1 MSASST
7 KVAHA
12 FRGKRNRLSV
22 MFKGLILAATV
33 ALGAFALAGCV
44 MDSSYYESDGF
55 YPSWTDSSTT
65 GYLSTGSQGY
75 SSSAATQPQEGTNIQ
90 IDGLRDHYV
99 DTSKAKSATVFVYM
113 CGADLETYSQAASK
127 DIQEMAKAQLGDNV
141 RIVIETGGAK
151 RWHFTNKADANTRQ
165 RWLID
170 SSGMYLL
177 GDAGKGTMLDQKSV
191 TDFAKWGIKNY
202 PADRYL
208 FFFWDHG
215 GGTIGGYGSDEKY
228 PRSAPLTLLQLRQ
241 ALVDTGQKFD
251 MVGFDA
257 CLMGTIETAYAM
269 EPVADYML
277 ASEEYE
283 MGDGWYWTGFLTALG
298 QDPSIDTVE
307 LGKVAIDDFTNYY
320 FKQRLRNIT
329 LSLVDLRE
337 VPYVYERMGDFLA
350 AAEQSIDADNKRFNE
365 MSQARKGA
373 RAFADGGI
381 DQVDVA
387 DLIQRTSFDGKDEL
401 LAAVNSCVKYRS
413 GTNIAGANGLAMY
426 FPYSEVRQYSG
437 TRTILN
443 DIGYVKPTEFYDYF
457 LSIMGGSHGG
467 TSHGFTSQGSGA
479 YSAQG
484 SAASGSSSSNT
495 YADQSFS
502 AEDWFSALFGNTFN
516 YQQLPSTLDFH
527 YEDGGY
533 VVPMTSQLWDAFSS
547 FHTTVMEEHGNG
559 YIMLGRDDVYD
570 QVGDDIV
577 VFYNNEWLT
586 MCGSAVSF
594 YSNEPTLESNG
605 EYSHSGIIPAKLNG
619 KTNIDIV
626 VYWPPES
633 QQGSVYTGYV
643 QGYRTNDSSLFSTYG
658 RGLQQFNRGDKI
670 TPLFDYYDKGGN
682 YLSTIEGTTFTLN
695 TSSDLEVTYDLFDHN
710 TVHFWGTMVTIYG
723 DNIDTAV
730 VEQ

>member
-1 MSASST
+1 MSASFT
-7 KVAHA
+7 KASSARVRRRTSLRA
-12 FRGKRNRLSV
+12 RL
-22 MFKGLILAATV
+22 LA
-33 ALGAFALAGCV
+33 LAFAAVMAFGVAVLSGCV
-44 MDSSYYESDGF
+44 MESGYYDSEGF
-55 YPSWTDSSTT
+55 YPSWTDSSSV
-65 GYLSTGSQGY
+65 GYLSTGAQGQ
-75 SSSAATQPQEGTNIQ
+75 SSSAATQPQAGTPIQ
-90 IDGLRDHYV
+90 IDGLRDYYV
-99 DTSKAKSATVFVYM
+99 DTSKAKSATVLVYM
-113 CGADLETYSQAASK
+113 CGADLETYSKAASK

-141 RIVIETGGAK
+141 RIVIETGGAQ
-151 RWHFTNKADANTRQ
+151 RWHFTNMANANTRQ
-165 RWLID
+165 RWVID
-170 SSGMYLL
+170 SSGMYLVE
-177 GDAGKGTMLDQKSV
+177 DAGKGTMLDQKSV
-191 TDFAKWGIKNY
+191 TDFAKWGVKNY
-202 PADRYL
+202 PADRYM

-215 GGTIGGYGSDEKY
+215 GGTIGGYGHDEKY
-228 PRSAPLTLLQLRQ
+228 PNADPLTLLELRN
-241 ALVDTGQKFD
+241 ALKDSGQKYD

-283 MGDGWYWTGFLTALG
+283 MGDGWYWTGFLSALG
-298 QDPSIDTVE
+298 QNPSIDTVE

-329 LSLVDLRE
+329 LSIVDLRE
-337 VPYVYERMGDFLA
+337 VPYVYERMGDFLE
-350 AAEQSIDADNKRFNE
+350 AAEQSINADNSRFSE

-387 DLIQRTSFDGKDEL
+387 DLIQRTTFDGKDEL

-467 TSHGFTSQGSGA
+467 SSQGFVSQGSNA
-479 YSAQG
+479 YGTQG
-484 SAASGSSSSNT
+484 SAASAASSSNT

-502 AEDWFSALFGNTFN
+502 AEDWFQALFGNTFN
-516 YQQLPSTLDFH
+516 YQQLPSSLDFH

-577 VFYNNEWLT
+577 VFYDNEWLT

-619 KTNIDIV
+619 KTDIEIV
-626 VYWPPES
+626 VYWPPAS
-633 QQGSVYTGYV
+633 QQNDVYTGYV
-643 QGYRTNDSSLFSTYG
+643 QGYRTNESSLFNTYG
-658 RGLQQFNRGDKI
+658 RGLQQFNKGDKI
-670 TPLFDYYDKGGN
+670 TPLFDYYDRNGN
-682 YLSTIEGTTFTLN
+682 YQSTIEGSAFTLN
-695 TSSDLEVTYDLFDHN
+695 TSKDLEVTYDLFDHN
-710 TVHFWGTMVTIYG
+710 TVHFWGTLVTIYG
-723 DNIDTAV
+723 DNIETAV